1 MKVERCE
8 STLLSIGIRVAKAIL
23 IPLTAISTSCDF
35 SICTFV
41 FFFFFNLKMFYIFF
55 KIRNTTQ
62 LNTNILQI

>member
-41 FFFFFNLKMFYIFF
+41 FFKSKQWNACAFCVF
-55 KIRNTTQ
+55 KKYN
-62 LNTNILQI
+62 QIDAD